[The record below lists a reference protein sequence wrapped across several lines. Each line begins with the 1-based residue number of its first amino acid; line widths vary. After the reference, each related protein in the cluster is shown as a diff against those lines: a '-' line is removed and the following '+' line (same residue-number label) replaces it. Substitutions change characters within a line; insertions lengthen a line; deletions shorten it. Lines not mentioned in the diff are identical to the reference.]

1 MPPFILTSLSKSR
14 QNLEIVEIRQ
24 VHRVIYFSSRTGRK
38 VFLGDDISYLWC
50 LLFNCV
56 SLVEIGRFTFSK
68 IRFEIGR
75 SPRAWLSC
83 VMEVSLKSHR

>member
-1 MPPFILTSLSKSR
+1 MPHFMLTSLSKSR

-38 VFLGDDISYLWC
+38 VFLGVDISYGAYISA
-50 LLFNCV
+50 V
-56 SLVEIGRFTFSK
+56 SLVEIGRLTFSK

-75 SPRAWLSC
+75 SSR
-83 VMEVSLKSHR
+83 V